1 MITKPFRR
9 VRNKGGGIP
18 LRTRDI
24 RPGCGRRQAI
34 ERHAASV
41 FCNSH
46 DVLHR
51 HRAPFETTRAK
62 EPQPRCAALSAG
74 CLSLTIRFRHRLRLL
89 TCLTRHT

>member
-1 MITKPFRR
+1 MEQVHGVLLSGHP
-9 VRNKGGGIP
+9 VELEWNE
-18 LRTRDI
+18 
-24 RPGCGRRQAI
+24 AI

-41 FCNSH
+41 FCSSH

-62 EPQPRCAALSAG
+62 EPQPRSAALSAG